1 MYKECKAVGI
11 RKNSGNKVF
20 IKFHDDES
28 LVGFIEGEV
37 PWDKGFSLSKLGKQA
52 KGFFSLL
59 WTETAKIT
67 RFFCRSC
74 DPGYYDHSVTRGMSA
89 NEFWI
94 ETEKRLLPTIMQ
106 IT

>member
-37 PWDKGFSLSKLGKQA
+37 PWDKVFPHSCGRKQQ
-52 KGFFSLL
+52 K
-59 WTETAKIT
+59 
-67 RFFCRSC
+67 
-74 DPGYYDHSVTRGMSA
+74 
-89 NEFWI
+89 
-94 ETEKRLLPTIMQ
+94 
-106 IT
+106 